1 MLANNIEKYI
11 EEGIWLPKKIIVDLN
26 YLRSEG
32 SIALTLKRNCAKWH
46 KNCTLK
52 IEVTSSRLKR
62 ALSNVSKKKRENELP
77 TKMMMG
83 GRGAIS
89 PGSKL
94 KTCGFGCYAL
104 SCRPE
109 GFFVSL
115 FLDRKRVPHPKC
127 WF

>member
-11 EEGIWLPKKIIVDLN
+11 EEGIWLPKKIIIDLN

-62 ALSNVSKKKRENELP
+62 ALSNVSKKKKGKRTSNKNDDGGGGGERGSFPLPNLNRFILPKAENVSFWMLCF
-77 TKMMMG
+77 
-83 GRGAIS
+83 
-89 PGSKL
+89 KL
-94 KTCGFGCYAL
+94 QAW
-104 SCRPE
+104 
-109 GFFVSL
+109 
-115 FLDRKRVPHPKC
+115 RVLR
-127 WF
+127 FIIFR